1 MQTLYIDFTASDTL
15 EAWPTCRS
23 SARWTPRLIKTRR
36 EQLLPGLLADAEA
49 REDLT
54 DGYQLR
60 FAGAEVLPRLMQV
73 IEAERKCCRF
83 LRFAVTLE
91 PDLGPIW
98 LTVTGPPGT
107 REFLAALD

>member
-1 MQTLYIDFTASDTL
+1 MADLPIVCTLDAQT
-15 EAWPTCRS
+15 
-23 SARWTPRLIKTRR
+23 IKTRR